1 MSRERKSR
9 RNASPPPATNSPGVV
24 VPAKG
29 AWQAGS
35 RAEKLKLLA
44 EAGAITPG
52 TDELSTG
59 AEAFRRVR
67 RLGFHSN
74 SLITGYGNRKGLE

>member
-29 AWQAGS
+29 VWQAGS
-35 RAEKLKLLA
+35 RAEYEIPA
-44 EAGAITPG
+44 NWTEYSWNSRFGQG
-52 TDELSTG
+52 RE
-59 AEAFRRVR
+59 RVW
-67 RLGFHSN
+67 FSP
-74 SLITGYGNRKGLE
+74 